1 MEIQENQSFWN
12 EVESEFRK
20 AGEVTIVDF
29 FKELLLNEFELE
41 CFKHKQEWEGIQQ
54 KLNYRLTIK
63 GKRELLDSELE
74 LTISYLENEEEGEFR
89 QIFGDLGQ
97 TTLDK
102 AIDKIKMQASLI
114 QKTSIWKELSHTQK
128 VFFITI
134 KNLPSNF
141 IKNDLPFKEAYRNIF
156 KKLNLQL
163 VVEESKKL
171 KPITINRQ
179 LVDFANRLFY
189 DHFQVQLNKK
199 LQEEL
204 EQFLDPTE
212 VHIHISNSSCISK
225 WKKDKVKF
233 YQLIYALHS
242 ADYIDGEVTKVVE
255 SLAPHFG
262 IKLADSWQTAL
273 NQNINNNNADYKPN
287 IFEEL
292 IKGYDNYLEKRTS
305 DNKKRKK

>member
-204 EQFLDPTE
+204 ERFLDPAE
-212 VHIHISNSSCISK
+212 VNLPISNSLCVSK
-225 WKKDKVKF
+225 WKKDKVEF
-233 YQLIYALHS
+233 YQLIYALHN

-262 IKLADSWQTAL
+262 IEIKKGWQA
-273 NQNINNNNADYKPN
+273 NHDHNIK
-287 IFEEL
+287 
-292 IKGYDNYLEKRTS
+292 
-305 DNKKRKK
+305 DNKPDYEPIIFDAAKKAYKDYSNRRLNSK